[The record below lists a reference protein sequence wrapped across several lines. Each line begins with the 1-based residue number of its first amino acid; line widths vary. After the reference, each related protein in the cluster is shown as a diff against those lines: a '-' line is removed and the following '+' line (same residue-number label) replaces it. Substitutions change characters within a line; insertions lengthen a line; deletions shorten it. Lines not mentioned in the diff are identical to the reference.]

1 MPVLK
6 LFQKIFEEAVTLQD
20 SFYETSIILIS
31 KPDKETI
38 KKTDEYK
45 CENPTQNISTLNP
58 AIYKD
63 NHHDQGV
70 FIPKMQR

>member
-31 KPDKETI
+31 KPDKETTNKI
-38 KKTDEYK
+38 TGQY
-45 CENPTQNISTLNP
+45 L
-58 AIYKD
+58 
-63 NHHDQGV
+63 
-70 FIPKMQR
+70 